1 MPHLQNL
8 EEEESPR
15 RGSVGLE
22 LLTPADIHLVS
33 PINMANCKLLKGA
46 EMGLKYSN
54 IHSTHSK

>member
-46 EMGLKYSN
+46 EMGLKY
-54 IHSTHSK
+54 